1 MAVWFGYL
9 IAIGTRDLA
18 HIFRKDRS
26 MFVSALALLLPAP
39 VLAASPMQ
47 VAAAP
52 AAQTAHAA
60 EGQGQPG
67 QSGGLSVQRVCRT
80 SGPAMFSGRAKREN
94 CELAVVQPRCKSSAP
109 AMFSGR
115 ARSSN
120 CEVEMRRPEV
130 ATYAPSI
137 FSGRKARPASA
148 YAPPQYSYVVAAD
161 GTATPQVTVQT
172 REAAA
177 KAEQLQPRRRLPSM
191 FTGRRPKAPAAQPAQ

>member
-1 MAVWFGYL
+1 MRSLGRLCVQRLADEAVPGGRAGAVGSRVGEIL
-9 IAIGTRDLA
+9 GLGATGA
-18 HIFRKDRS
+18 G
-26 MFVSALALLLPAP
+26 
-39 VLAASPMQ
+39 
-47 VAAAP
+47 
-52 AAQTAHAA
+52 
-60 EGQGQPG
+60 EGQGQSG

-115 ARSSN
+115 ARTSN
-120 CEVEMRRPEV
+120 CEVEMRRPEI